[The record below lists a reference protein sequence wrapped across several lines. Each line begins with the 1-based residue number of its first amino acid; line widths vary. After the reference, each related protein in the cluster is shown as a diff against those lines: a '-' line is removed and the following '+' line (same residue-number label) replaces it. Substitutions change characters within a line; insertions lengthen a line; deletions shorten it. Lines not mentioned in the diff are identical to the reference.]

1 MVTIQKKKE
10 IVSELVEK
18 FNKADGYYFVDFAGL
33 NVEKTIALRREFKKE
48 GFEFKVAKNT
58 LFIKALNEIGNNVVP
73 DDKFVGA
80 TAVVFGYG
88 DPVKPAKI
96 IKEQVDKTQ
105 NPKLKAAVLEGV
117 FYDGSRL
124 KELSELPSKPD
135 MIASIIGSIHAPIT
149 GIVGSIN
156 AVMRDLAS
164 LVEEVAKKQ
173 GK

>member
-1 MVTIQKKKE
+1 MVTLKQKKD
-10 IVSELVEK
+10 IVSILVEK
-18 FNKADGYYFVDFAGL
+18 FKKADGYYFVDFEGI
-33 NVEKTIALRREFKKE
+33 NVAKTIALRREFKKE
-48 GFEFKVAKNT
+48 GFEFKVSKNT

-73 DDKFVGA
+73 DDKFRGA

-88 DPVKPAKI
+88 DPVKPARI

-105 NPKLKAAVLEGV
+105 YPKLKAAVLEGV
-117 FYDGSRL
+117 FYDGSKL

-135 MIASIIGSIHAPIT
+135 MIASIIGSLHAPIT

-156 AVMRDLAS
+156 AVIRDVAY